1 MLRLT
6 LILCVGMFAALMTL
20 GTDRGQLRP
29 GLALAASEGRLDA
42 VRAEARAA
50 EDPALAPLSPVA
62 ATGDKTV
69 LAVAQ
74 PEPPQVAK
82 ASPPV
87 AADGEAMVASLP
99 SETVVQVVEEPVF
112 TLSALGNE
120 LVPGEDGTPI
130 ESEIADLPAATDSA
144 AVPEP
149 AVLAAE
155 SANATAP
162 EVLADGGG
170 SIWYVNASSVNVR
183 SAPSTDAEV
192 LGKLG
197 AGEATLMVAAIDGQ
211 WARIVIQGDGMEGY
225 VALRYLTPDAP

>member
-42 VRAEARAA
+42 VWAEARSAA
-50 EDPALAPLSPVA
+50 EPAPVPLSSAAATEAETGLAAAQPELPPIAKAPLPVA
-62 ATGDKTV
+62 AN
-69 LAVAQ
+69 
-74 PEPPQVAK
+74 
-82 ASPPV
+82 
-87 AADGEAMVASLP
+87 GEAMVKAVPLES
-99 SETVVQVVEEPVF
+99 VVQIVEEPVF

-120 LVPGEDGTPI
+120 LVPGEDGTPV
-130 ESEIADLPAATDSA
+130 ETAVADLPETTGTTAAIVPATLAADSA
-144 AVPEP
+144 DPTV
-149 AVLAAE
+149 
-155 SANATAP
+155 P
-162 EVLADGGG
+162 EVLPNGEG
-170 SIWYVNASSVNVR
+170 SVWYVNASSVNVR

-197 AGEATLMVAAIDGQ
+197 AGEAALMVAAIDGQ